1 MRTLLAAA
9 ILAVPALAP
18 AAETAAP
25 IAAEVERG
33 VKAYNAQQIVY
44 YEEALAPE
52 AVYIA
57 EDGATFVGKEKV
69 LRLFSRIFGRPSPPR
84 LAIADVVTAGK
95 GDAAWARFSWTLTSG
110 EDSRQGV
117 STVLFTRAG
126 ESWQIVQIQSTPAGH
141 AKPAGAPSPGSSPT
155 ASPKH

>member
-33 VKAYNAQQIVY
+33 VKAYNAQQIAY
-44 YEEALAPE
+44 YEEALAPD

-69 LRLFSRIFGRPSPPR
+69 LRLFSRIFGRTVPPR

-95 GDAAWARFSWTLTSG
+95 GDAAWARFNWTLTSG
-110 EDSRQGV
+110 EESRQGV
-117 STVLFTRAG
+117 STVLFTRSGDA
-126 ESWQIVQIQSTPAGH
+126 WQVVQIQNTPSGH
-141 AKPAGAPSPGSSPT
+141 GAPSAG
-155 ASPKH
+155 ASPSATPKH